1 MTDTPARLVRLAQQL
16 EDQHAPQHM
25 TILMRNA
32 AEEIDQLYANGCVVD
47 KADAWDAIA
56 AKNAEIDRL
65 RAALREHA
73 CRCEQRCVDVW
84 EDVREHVEPTK
95 ADCRFH
101 RARAALGEKA

>member
-32 AEEIDQLYANGCVVD
+32 AEEIDQLCANGCVVD

-56 AKNAEIDRL
+56 AKNAEIERL
-65 RAALREHA
+65 RAALRDLITHTCNCERELTEDLYHA
-73 CRCEQRCVDVW
+73 ECCGESL
-84 EDVREHVEPTK
+84 PLTK
-95 ADCRFH
+95 ARS
-101 RARAALGEKA
+101 ALKEAP

>member
-56 AKNAEIDRL
+56 AKNAEIERL
-65 RAALREHA
+65 RAALRDIHA
-73 CRCEQRCVDVW
+73 AAGNN
-84 EDVREHVEPTK
+84 HLI
-95 ADCRFH
+95 ANI
-101 RARAALGEKA
+101 ARAALGEKA